1 MRKLALLAVAVAL
14 PVMAAAQQ
22 DPNHTGSIPQ
32 TTSLTEH
39 DVRQRLETAGYT
51 AIGSLERDSEGF
63 WRTTAMKGEEMRSVS
78 VSRDGNIE
86 DR

>member
-1 MRKLALLAVAVAL
+1 MMRNAFLVIAIAL

-32 TTSLTEH
+32 TTHLTEH

-63 WRTTAMKGEEMRSVS
+63 WRTTAMKGEDMRSVS